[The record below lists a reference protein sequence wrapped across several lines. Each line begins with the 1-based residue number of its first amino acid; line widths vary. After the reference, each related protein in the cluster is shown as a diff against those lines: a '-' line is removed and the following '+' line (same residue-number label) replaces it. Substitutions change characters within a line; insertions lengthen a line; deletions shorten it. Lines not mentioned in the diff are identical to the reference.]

1 MTQSEE
7 LFFESMPIIE
17 TDAMGR
23 EKFWES
29 KKGEE

>member
-1 MTQSEE
+1 MMQSEE
-7 LFFESMPIIE
+7 LFFESMPIIN

>member
-1 MTQSEE
+1 MQYKE
-7 LFFESMPIIE
+7 LFFESMPIID

-29 KKGEE
+29 EKGE